1 DNMVAAKDLN
11 ISGNAS
17 PGKLTLLGDANTLE
31 SFWNAVAGDFFVLDF
46 IVKSTTNNDV
56 SITVG
61 NDVTYGSFDGNIK
74 AATVNAQP
82 IPKFT
87 IDNTVPKISLDGE
100 VCTADTA
107 KLDYSPV
114 TVGATDETSN
124 DVTMTLDG
132 KAFTSGTS
140 FNATTGV
147 FTATDSA
154 KNTATLTLTVD
165 TTKLNELQNI
175 INALVIDVNK
185 MDYAKTSTII
195 NEINDKQMKLSL
207 KAQAKLKSSRYIE
220 AVRVLDTIETAI
232 KTLDAKMLNLNPNSI
247 KFDSNIE
254 INAINAEADKLLA
267 NNNVAKSVES
277 YQNYLNFTNATA
289 NYKTEITDKL
299 AAVKTDLAKVGV
311 WAYADAES
319 YKLLSARIAEL
330 KAKSVPDTQFD
341 TAKLK
346 LLNDNIDKS
355 EKVDADV
362 IAVKTLIEALPAV
375 TTVKDLAEIETA
387 RKAYDELKTVYAL
400 TDEQI
405 KVDLST
411 KLTAAESSVKVSQK
425 KITDAVARIDALYN
439 TINGT
444 DYIKASVETEIVDL
458 VLLTGTAAEGAD
470 RLTQDEIKAL

>member
-1 DNMVAAKDLN
+1 
-11 ISGNAS
+11 
-17 PGKLTLLGDANTLE
+17 
-31 SFWNAVAGDFFVLDF
+31 
-46 IVKSTTNNDV
+46 
-56 SITVG
+56 
-61 NDVTYGSFDGNIK
+61 
-74 AATVNAQP
+74 
-82 IPKFT
+82 
-87 IDNTVPKISLDGE
+87 
-100 VCTADTA
+100 
-107 KLDYSPV
+107 
-114 TVGATDETSN
+114 
-124 DVTMTLDG
+124 
-132 KAFTSGTS
+132 
-140 FNATTGV
+140 
-147 FTATDSA
+147 
-154 KNTATLTLTVD
+154 
-165 TTKLNELQNI
+165 
-175 INALVIDVNK
+175 
-185 MDYAKTSTII
+185 
-195 NEINDKQMKLSL
+195 MKLSL

-405 KVDLST
+405 
-411 KLTAAESSVKVSQK
+411 
-425 KITDAVARIDALYN
+425 
-439 TINGT
+439 
-444 DYIKASVETEIVDL
+444 
-458 VLLTGTAAEGAD
+458 
-470 RLTQDEIKAL
+470 